1 MTCCQQ
7 ALHKGFSGYIIGLQ
21 QEELFDICFLWL
33 AFFGS
38 KQCPSSQKKRAT
50 VHPGGYTSHLSW
62 LPDALH
68 FNDTVQTLPAFC
80 FTTIHLFAG
89 LALSLS
95 PFRERQCSKYMHL
108 SFFLFLS
115 IDQVA
120 TLLWRAGGLILQW
133 HALEASIYHLVPF
146 TNDGLLIKS
155 QFLPCSV
162 INTTEATTWQ
172 FIPVWS
178 SVLTFPFHA

>member
-108 SFFLFLS
+108 SFFSFLEHRS
-115 IDQVA
+115 GCHTVVTCRGSHPAMACIRS
-120 TLLWRAGGLILQW
+120 LNIPF
-133 HALEASIYHLVPF
+133 SPHLPM
-146 TNDGLLIKS
+146 TDY
-155 QFLPCSV
+155 
-162 INTTEATTWQ
+162 W
-172 FIPVWS
+172 
-178 SVLTFPFHA
+178 